1 MANTAEEKEV
11 LDKFVAHPGLPRQPG
26 TMSSRDGVP
35 YNPPDVPN
43 DTSGNAFLNSFPAPA
58 TDAPT
63 DQPQPTETQAPP
75 VAPPAVEGGQPAPT
89 ETPAA
94 TETQPAATEEQPLI
108 FGKYRTMEDAE
119 KGWQKREELLR
130 DRNAENIAMKA
141 ATTVMGN
148 AGFRKERAEP
158 TPPQNLPV
166 QFDKEGQPFIP
177 ADVIDKLVTQR
188 AGEIAEAKVQ
198 ETLQPIAQMNNI
210 TNKMQQEFTDFGN
223 DNAAFSGYLAENPE
237 IAERVSKDPEF
248 AMPAAYLMFRE
259 LRGQQTQTT
268 AVQTTQRSQTVVDT
282 AKAQASPGGGVA
294 QSSRGI
300 QENESRD
307 RRLQELAQHGQLTG
321 DWRPYQKYR
330 LTEALNMDG
339 TLDAIAKAGWGR

>member
-1 MANTAEEKEV
+1 MPSSEEKKV
-11 LDKFVAHPGLPRQPG
+11 LDQFVAHPGLPREPG
-26 TMSSRDGVP
+26 TMSSRDGTP

-43 DTSGNAFLNSFPAPA
+43 DISGNTFLNSFPAPA
-58 TDAPT
+58 VEASP
-63 DQPQPTETQAPP
+63 DQPQPAAP
-75 VAPPAVEGGQPAPT
+75 APPAVKGGQPASTDLPT
-89 ETPAA
+89 AL
-94 TETQPAATEEQPLI
+94 ETQAAAPEEQPPPLY
-108 FGKYRTMEDAE
+108 FGKYKNMEAAE
-119 KGWQKREELLR
+119 KAWQERENLLR

-141 ATTVMGN
+141 ATTVMEN

-158 TPPQNLPV
+158 TPPQNLAV
-166 QFDKEGQPFIP
+166 QFDKDGQPFIP
-177 ADVIDKLVTQR
+177 ADVIDKMVTQR

-237 IAERVSKDPEF
+237 IARRVSNDPEF

-268 AVQTTQRSQTVVDT
+268 AVQTTQRSQTVVDS

-294 QSSRGI
+294 QSSRSI
-300 QENESRD
+300 QENEGRD
-307 RRLQELAQHGQLTG
+307 RRLQELKEHGALTG

-330 LTEALNMDG
+330 LTEALNLDG
-339 TLDAIAKAGWGR
+339 TLEAIAKAGWGR